1 MSVNLAFKD
10 VPVMV
15 YNSSSSSLSRLV
27 FVTPLQTTWIQ
38 QHALK
43 VRTKLSQDAE
53 TIFKGKKQ
61 TRTTMLKVIL
71 NRLLVTVFGLET
83 LLISGVVQTYWT
95 S

>member
-1 MSVNLAFKD
+1 MLKLYSKEKSKQEQ
-10 VPVMV
+10 PC
-15 YNSSSSSLSRLV
+15 SRSFL
-27 FVTPLQTTWIQ
+27 I
-38 QHALK
+38 